1 MRWRLLTVLGAAAVV
16 GALAIPGLVSAIDN
30 PTNRL
35 RADLT
40 GAQIVPAGQGADA
53 GVGNARVTL
62 FPNQKKVCFRIG
74 YRKIGG
80 HAGLKGGIYEG
91 KKGQNGDLAVALF
104 SGPKPSPVQD
114 CANGVPTQ
122 ELKDIKQHPRQHH
135 VNLKNNKYPRYGAIR
150 GQLKPR
156 D

>member
-1 MRWRLLTVLGAAAVV
+1 MRWRLLTSLGAAAAI
-16 GALAIPGLVSAIDN
+16 GALVIPSLVLGAGDA
-30 PTNRL
+30 TNRL

-40 GAQIVPAGQGADA
+40 GAQVVPAGQGAPA

-91 KKGQNGDLAVALF
+91 AKGHNGDLAVALF

-114 CANGVPTQ
+114 CAKGVPTQ
-122 ELKDIKQHPRQHH
+122 ELKDIKQHPHQHH
-135 VNLKNNKYPRYGAIR
+135 VNIKNNKYPRYGAIR

>member
-1 MRWRLLTVLGAAAVV
+1 MRWKLLTSLGAAAVV
-16 GALAIPGLVSAIDN
+16 GALVIPSLVMAIDN

-40 GAQIVPAGQGADA
+40 GEQVVPAGQGADA

-62 FPNQKKVCFRIG
+62 FPNDKKVCFRIA

-80 HAGLKGGIYEG
+80 HQGLNGGIYEG
-91 KKGQNGDLAVALF
+91 AKGQNGNLAVALF
-104 SGPKPSPVQD
+104 SGPKPSPVKD
-114 CANGVPTQ
+114 CAKGVSEQ
-122 ELKDIKQHPRQHH
+122 ELRDIKQHPRQHH
-135 VNLKNNKYPRYGAIR
+135 VNIKNNAHPRYGAIR